1 LEKHADR
8 VIDSSQ
14 KAEKDIIEGN
24 LLALLAMDASS
35 EDLSQGLTPFAHLCK
50 INEDMILDK
59 YLGQI

>member
-8 VIDSSQ
+8 VIERSQ
-14 KAEKDIIEGN
+14 KVEKDILEGN
-24 LLALLAMDASS
+24 LLALLAMDESS
-35 EDLSQGLTPFAHLCK
+35 DDLSQGLTPFAHLCN